1 MFYIITDNGINIS
14 EAGRA
19 PLFINKEHEEYQNI
33 KDNIKTLTYNEIS
46 SMIDIRSKIVGY
58 VNDKTEIYFNEDD
71 DFEMKV
77 DINESAKEKD
87 LVALA
92 RSQITGGR
100 YEDALSEKEK
110 YLLKLLNNDSL
121 HLVGVKL
128 IFE

>member
-14 EAGRA
+14 EAGRS

-33 KDNIKTLTYNEIS
+33 KDNIKNLTYNEIS
-46 SMIDIRSKIVGY
+46 SLIDIKSKIVGF
-58 VNDKTEIYFNEDD
+58 VNDNLETYFNEDGD
-71 DFEMKV
+71 LEMKV
-77 DINESAKEKD
+77 DFHDSVSD
-87 LVALA
+87 LVKLA
-92 RSQITGGR
+92 KKQILNGKIET
-100 YEDALSEKEK
+100 DLIEKEA

>member
-46 SMIDIRSKIVGY
+46 SMIDIKSKIVGY
-58 VNDKTEIYFNEDD
+58 INDKTETYFNEDGD
-71 DFEMKV
+71 LEMKV
-77 DINESAKEKD
+77 DFNQSAVDLVVLAKHQITDGRYEKD
-87 LVALA
+87 L
-92 RSQITGGR
+92 T
-100 YEDALSEKEK
+100 EKEK

>member
-14 EAGRA
+14 DAGRA

-33 KDNIKTLTYNEIS
+33 KDNIKSLSYNEILN
-46 SMIDIRSKIVGY
+46 MIDIKSKIVGY
-58 VNDKTEIYFNEDD
+58 VNDKTETYFNEDGD
-71 DFEMKV
+71 LEMKV
-77 DINESAKEKD
+77 DFNNSAYD

-92 RSQITGGR
+92 KNQITDGR
-100 YEDALSEKEK
+100 YEKDLSEKEK

>member
-14 EAGRA
+14 EAGRS

-33 KDNIKTLTYNEIS
+33 KDNIKVLSYNEILN
-46 SMIDIRSKIVGY
+46 MIDLKSKIVGY
-58 VNDKTEIYFNEDD
+58 VNDKTETYFNEDGD
-71 DFEMKV
+71 LEMKV
-77 DINESAKEKD
+77 DFNQSAYD
-87 LVALA
+87 LVSLA
-92 RSQITGGR
+92 KHQITGGR
-100 YEDALSEKEK
+100 SEKDLTEKEK

>member
-19 PLFINKEHEEYQNI
+19 PLFINKEHEEYQNV
-33 KDNIKTLTYNEIS
+33 KDNIKTLSYNEILN
-46 SMIDIRSKIVGY
+46 MIDLKSKIVGY
-58 VNDKTEIYFNEDD
+58 VNDKTETYFNEDGGL
-71 DFEMKV
+71 EMKV
-77 DINESAKEKD
+77 DFNQSAYDLVSLAKHQITDGRSEKD
-87 LVALA
+87 L
-92 RSQITGGR
+92 T
-100 YEDALSEKEK
+100 EKEK

>member
-19 PLFINKEHEEYQNI
+19 PLFINKEHENYQNI

-46 SMIDIRSKIVGY
+46 SMIDIKSKIVGY
-58 VNDKTEIYFNEDD
+58 VNDKTETYFNEDGD
-71 DFEMKV
+71 LEMKV
-77 DINESAKEKD
+77 DFNQSAVD

-92 RSQITGGR
+92 KHQITDGR
-100 YEDALSEKEK
+100 YKKDLTEKEK

>member
-14 EAGRA
+14 EAGRS

-33 KDNIKTLTYNEIS
+33 KDNIKNLTYNEIS
-46 SMIDIRSKIVGY
+46 SLIDVKSKIVGF
-58 VNDKTEIYFNEDD
+58 VNDNLETYFNEDGD
-71 DFEMKV
+71 LEMKV
-77 DINESAKEKD
+77 DFHDSVSD
-87 LVALA
+87 LVKLA
-92 RSQITGGR
+92 KKQILNGKIET
-100 YEDALSEKEK
+100 DLIEKEA

>member
-46 SMIDIRSKIVGY
+46 SMIDIKSKIVGY
-58 VNDKTEIYFNEDD
+58 INDKTETYFNEDGD
-71 DFEMKV
+71 LEMKV
-77 DINESAKEKD
+77 DFNQSAVD

-92 RSQITGGR
+92 KHQITDGR
-100 YEDALSEKEK
+100 YEKDLTEKEK

>member
-14 EAGRA
+14 EAGRS

-33 KDNIKTLTYNEIS
+33 KDNIKALSYNEILN
-46 SMIDIRSKIVGY
+46 MIDLKSKIVGY
-58 VNDKTEIYFNEDD
+58 VNEKTETYFNEDGD
-71 DFEMKV
+71 LEMKV
-77 DINESAKEKD
+77 DFNNSAYDLVSLAKHQITDGRYEKD
-87 LVALA
+87 L
-92 RSQITGGR
+92 T
-100 YEDALSEKEK
+100 EKEE

>member
-14 EAGRA
+14 EAGRS

-33 KDNIKTLTYNEIS
+33 KDNIKNLTYNEIS
-46 SMIDIRSKIVGY
+46 SLIDIKSKIVGF
-58 VNDKTEIYFNEDD
+58 VNDNLETYFNEDGD
-71 DFEMKV
+71 LEMKV
-77 DINESAKEKD
+77 DFHDSVSD
-87 LVALA
+87 LVKLA
-92 RSQITGGR
+92 KKQVLNGKIET
-100 YEDALSEKEK
+100 DLIEKEA

>member
-14 EAGRA
+14 EAGRS

-33 KDNIKTLTYNEIS
+33 KDNIKNLTYNEIS
-46 SMIDIRSKIVGY
+46 SLIDIKSKIVGF
-58 VNDKTEIYFNEDD
+58 VNDNLETYFNEDGD
-71 DFEMKV
+71 LEMKV
-77 DINESAKEKD
+77 DFHDSVSD
-87 LVALA
+87 LVKLA
-92 RSQITGGR
+92 KKQILNGKIE
-100 YEDALSEKEK
+100 EDLIEKEA

>member
-14 EAGRA
+14 EAGRS

-46 SMIDIRSKIVGY
+46 SLIDIKSKIVGF
-58 VNDKTEIYFNEDD
+58 VNDNLETYFNEDGD
-71 DFEMKV
+71 LEMKV
-77 DINESAKEKD
+77 DFHDSVSD
-87 LVALA
+87 LVKLA
-92 RSQITGGR
+92 KKQILNGKIET
-100 YEDALSEKEK
+100 DLIEKEAR
-110 YLLKLLNNDSL
+110 LLKLLNNDSL